1 MIISI
6 INVDVLAN
14 VMINV
19 DVLANVMFFCVIAC
33 EENSFTAYIRQLT
46 VLAQLSVLFDVIPN
60 NQGK

>member
-6 INVDVLAN
+6 
-14 VMINV
+14 INV

-46 VLAQLSVLFDVIPN
+46 VLAQLSVLFGVIPN

>member
-6 INVDVLAN
+6 
-14 VMINV
+14 INV

-46 VLAQLSVLFDVIPN
+46 VLSVLFDVIPN